1 MKKTFLF
8 FVLSSLF
15 LGVLF
20 FSLPALAQ
28 TTPETPAATTP
39 AAPVAG
45 NPLTN
50 SPQMS
55 AFQQTSG
62 IARTSV
68 AGIAGTIITT
78 VLGLLGIIFVA
89 LLVYAGIQWM
99 TAEGSEEKIE
109 KAKNTIVRAIIG
121 LAIVIVAYSI
131 TYFVFNAINTAN
143 GNTGGDTPALSG
155 SGDTH

>member
-8 FVLSSLF
+8 FIFSSLF

-20 FSLPALAQ
+20 FSIPALAQ
-28 TTPETPAATTP
+28 TDAPTTAAAPAAST
-39 AAPVAG
+39 AV
-45 NPLTN
+45 NPLT
-50 SPQMS
+50 SSKQLS
-55 AFQQTSG
+55 AFLPVSG
-62 IARTSV
+62 IAKTSV
-68 AGIAGTIITT
+68 AGIAGVIIET

-99 TAEGSEEKIE
+99 TAGGNEEKVE
-109 KAKNTIVRAIIG
+109 KSTHTIVRAIIG
-121 LAIVIVAYSI
+121 LAIVVAAYSI

-155 SGDTH
+155 SGPGS